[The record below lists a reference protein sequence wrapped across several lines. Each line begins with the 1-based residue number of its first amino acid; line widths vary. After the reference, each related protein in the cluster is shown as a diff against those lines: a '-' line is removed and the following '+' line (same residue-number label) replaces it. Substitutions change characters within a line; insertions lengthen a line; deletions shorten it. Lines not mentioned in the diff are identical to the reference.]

1 VYLFGCVDVLSLKR
15 RDSRSRQNR
24 FPHFQEN
31 NMDLGKESH
40 ALQARLAAP
49 LTRIVDDNK
58 TRITALLAS
67 DGAAQV
73 GQALNKDE
81 NVRRVATFCYP
92 LFRACCGW
100 W

>member
-1 VYLFGCVDVLSLKR
+1 M
-15 RDSRSRQNR
+15 
-24 FPHFQEN
+24 EI
-31 NMDLGKESH
+31 GKETES
-40 ALQARLAAP
+40 LRERLTAP
-49 LTRIVDDNK
+49 LSKVLDNNK

-92 LFRACCGW
+92 LLPGLVRLVVKEPAFVSFVMHNREKLLSHLAPPALAA
-100 W
+100 